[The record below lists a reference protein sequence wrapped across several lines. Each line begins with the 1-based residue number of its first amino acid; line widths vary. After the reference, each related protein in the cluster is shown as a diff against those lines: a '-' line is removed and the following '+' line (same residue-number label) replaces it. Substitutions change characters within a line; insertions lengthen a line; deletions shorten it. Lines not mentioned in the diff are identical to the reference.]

1 MRRIL
6 RSLAAILAA
15 AAAMLALSATV
26 SAAGQT
32 QTGPRATVAL
42 HAAAHRVRKHRH
54 HHKHRR
60 RHRHR
65 KHRRHHHGHVVR
77 KRGRTSAAERRAA
90 RAALQCDG
98 ADLVPSEENL
108 AVVRSATICLVNR
121 ERAAHGER
129 PLIVNGRLN
138 RAAQGHTE
146 EMIAQDY
153 FSHYG
158 PAGETPGSRIRAVGY
173 IYSSDLGYEIG
184 ENIAWGT
191 RYLSTPR
198 AIVEAWMASP
208 GHRENILDARYRET
222 GMGVVAAVPPS
233 DGHGQP
239 GATYTQD
246 FGVLIKG

>member
-6 RSLAAILAA
+6 RSLAAILTL
-15 AAAMLALSATV
+15 AAAMLALSATI
-26 SAAGQT
+26 AAARQT
-32 QTGPRATVAL
+32 QAVPRAITAL
-42 HAAAHRVRKHRH
+42 HVAAHGA
-54 HHKHRR
+54 
-60 RHRHR
+60 R
-65 KHRRHHHGHVVR
+65 KHRRHHHRRHHRRHHHHVAR
-77 KRGRTSAAERRAA
+77 KHSHSNASQRSAA
-90 RAALQCDG
+90 RAAFQCDG
-98 ADLVPSEENL
+98 ADLLPSQENL

-146 EMIAQDY
+146 DMIAQDY

-158 PAGETPGSRIRAVGY
+158 PTGDTPGTRIRAAGY

-191 RYLSTPR
+191 LDLSTPR

-222 GMGVVAAVPPS
+222 GMGVVAAVPTS
-233 DGHGQP
+233 DGHGRP

>member
-6 RSLAAILAA
+6 RSLAAILTL
-15 AAAMLALSATV
+15 AAAMLALSATI
-26 SAAGQT
+26 ATAGQT
-32 QTGPRATVAL
+32 QATPRATAAL
-42 HAAAHRVRKHRH
+42 HVAAHGARKHH
-54 HHKHRR
+54 

-65 KHRRHHHGHVVR
+65 HHRRHHSHGAH
-77 KRGRTSAAERRAA
+77 KRSHTGAARRRAA

-98 ADLVPSEENL
+98 ADLIPSQENL
-108 AVVRSATICLVNR
+108 AVVRSATVCLVNR

-146 EMIAQDY
+146 EMITQDY
-153 FSHYG
+153 FSHYS
-158 PAGETPGSRIRAVGY
+158 PAGDTPGSRIRAAGY

-208 GHRENILDARYRET
+208 AHRENILDARYRET
-222 GMGVVAAVPPS
+222 GMGVVAAVPAS

>member
-6 RSLAAILAA
+6 RSVAAILTLAV
-15 AAAMLALSATV
+15 AMLALSATIPTV
-26 SAAGQT
+26 GQT
-32 QTGPRATVAL
+32 QAPPRPTAAL
-42 HAAAHRVRKHRH
+42 HVPAHGARKHRH
-54 HHKHRR
+54 HRR
-60 RHRHR
+60 
-65 KHRRHHHGHVVR
+65 HRRHHRRHHSHGAH
-77 KRGRTSAAERRAA
+77 KHSHTGAARRRAA

-98 ADLVPSEENL
+98 ADLIPSQENL
-108 AVVRSATICLVNR
+108 AVVSNATICLVNR
-121 ERAAHGER
+121 ERSAHGER
-129 PLIVNGRLN
+129 PLIGNGRLD

-146 EMIAQDY
+146 EMISEDY

-158 PAGETPGSRIRAVGY
+158 PTGDTPGSRIRAAGY

-191 RYLSTPR
+191 RYLSTPKE
-198 AIVEAWMASP
+198 IVEAWMASP

-222 GMGVVAAVPPS
+222 GMGVVAAVPTS
-233 DGHGQP
+233 AGHGQP

>member
-1 MRRIL
+1 MARR
-6 RSLAAILAA
+6 
-15 AAAMLALSATV
+15 
-26 SAAGQT
+26 
-32 QTGPRATVAL
+32 RAT
-42 HAAAHRVRKHRH
+42 
-54 HHKHRR
+54 
-60 RHRHR
+60 
-65 KHRRHHHGHVVR
+65 
-77 KRGRTSAAERRAA
+77 

-98 ADLVPSEENL
+98 ADLIPSQENL
-108 AVVRSATICLVNR
+108 AVVRDATVCLVNR

-146 EMIAQDY
+146 EMISEDY
-153 FSHYG
+153 FSHYSPTG
-158 PAGETPGSRIRAVGY
+158 DTPGSRIRAAGY
-173 IYSSDLGYEIG
+173 IYSADLGYEIG

-191 RYLSTPR
+191 RYLSTPT

-222 GMGVVAAVPPS
+222 GMGVVAAVPAS

>member
-6 RSLAAILAA
+6 RSLAAILTL
-15 AAAMLALSATV
+15 AAAMLALSATIA
-26 SAAGQT
+26 AAGQAHAA
-32 QTGPRATVAL
+32 PRAATAL
-42 HAAAHRVRKHRH
+42 HVAAHGARKH
-54 HHKHRR
+54 
-60 RHRHR
+60 
-65 KHRRHHHGHVVR
+65 HRRHHHRRHHGHAAR
-77 KRGRTSAAERRAA
+77 RHSHTSASQRRAA

-98 ADLVPSEENL
+98 TDLTPSSENL

-153 FSHYG
+153 FSHYSPTG
-158 PAGETPGSRIRAVGY
+158 DTPGSRIRAAGY
-173 IYSSDLGYEIG
+173 IYSSGLGYEIG

-208 GHRENILDARYRET
+208 GHRDNILDARYRET
-222 GMGVVAAVPPS
+222 GMGVVAAVPTS

>member
-6 RSLAAILAA
+6 RSVAAILTLAA
-15 AAAMLALSATV
+15 ATLVLSVTIAT
-26 SAAGQT
+26 AGQT
-32 QTGPRATVAL
+32 QAPPRANAAL
-42 HAAAHRVRKHRH
+42 HVTAHGARKHH
-54 HHKHRR
+54 HH
-60 RHRHR
+60 RH
-65 KHRRHHHGHVVR
+65 HRRHHRHHRRHRRQGAH
-77 KRGRTSAAERRAA
+77 KRSHTGVARRRAV
-90 RAALQCDG
+90 RAAVQCDG
-98 ADLVPSEENL
+98 ADLIPSQENL
-108 AVVRSATICLVNR
+108 AVVRSATVCLVNR
-121 ERAAHGER
+121 ERTAHGER

-146 EMIAQDY
+146 EMITQDY
-153 FSHYG
+153 FSHYS
-158 PAGETPGSRIRAVGY
+158 PAGDTPGSRIRAAGY
-173 IYSSDLGYEIG
+173 IYSADLGYEIG

-191 RYLSTPR
+191 RYLSTPS

-222 GMGVVAAVPPS
+222 GMGVVAAVPTS